1 MKIFIEEQRFKKWF
15 LLPLIALPFIGV
27 LIPYILKK
35 EAFPE
40 MGSETFW
47 GITIT
52 ILILLTVVIFI
63 VSIHLKTKIDEQGVH
78 YQFFPIH
85 FSEKFISWNEI
96 DKCYLKKYN
105 SIRDFGGYGYR
116 IKPFGRNK
124 GKAINVGGKHGIQL
138 ELKNGKR
145 LLIGSQKPLD
155 AEKVLETY
163 KSKFTPNEK

>member
-1 MKIFIEEQRFKKWF
+1 MKVFIEEQRFKKWF
-15 LLPLIALPFIGV
+15 LLPLLAIPFLGI
-27 LIPYILKK
+27 LIPFLMKK
-35 EAFPE
+35 EKDLMAD
-40 MGSETFW
+40 SETFW

-52 ILILLTVVIFI
+52 LLIILAVIIFI
-63 VSIHLKTKIDEQGVH
+63 VSIHLKTKIDEQGIH

-85 FSEKFISWNEI
+85 FSEKFISWIDI

-138 ELKNGKR
+138 ELENGKQ
-145 LLIGSQKPLD
+145 LLIGTQKQQEVELIL
-155 AEKVLETY
+155 KTY
-163 KSKFTPNEK
+163 KHKINGKQ